1 MKGVFVRLDRDEIK
15 EVVSE
20 MLEAHASIVE
30 LSSDTSRF
38 KKMRKS
44 KLKLERDF
52 LMAAEELDL
61 QVEKLKSFMP
71 AVEITGKGRFE
82 FKPGKP
88 QIRVGFAK
96 KTRKTKYEAELEA
109 IRQRLE
115 ALRRK

>member
-115 ALRRK
+115 SLKEK